1 MDPTSCTSSG
11 RPRVNPR
18 YHRSSHESTGI
29 GRGPAAS
36 RRRRGASGDRG
47 GGADSTGG
55 RPGGVRPRSNTISAG
70 VSRGEQVCMSEER
83 RFLCYIYTVHVIIFP
98 RLSRSNVMNTVL
110 TVLAYT
116 VLSALAKP
124 ESMKQ
129 YECLLCPMLYF
140 SVV

>member
-1 MDPTSCTSSG
+1 MHVG
-11 RPRVNPR
+11 RNTYILYGTFIR
-18 YHRSSHESTGI
+18 YT
-29 GRGPAAS
+29 
-36 RRRRGASGDRG
+36 
-47 GGADSTGG
+47 
-55 RPGGVRPRSNTISAG
+55 
-70 VSRGEQVCMSEER
+70 
-83 RFLCYIYTVHVIIFP
+83 FIFP